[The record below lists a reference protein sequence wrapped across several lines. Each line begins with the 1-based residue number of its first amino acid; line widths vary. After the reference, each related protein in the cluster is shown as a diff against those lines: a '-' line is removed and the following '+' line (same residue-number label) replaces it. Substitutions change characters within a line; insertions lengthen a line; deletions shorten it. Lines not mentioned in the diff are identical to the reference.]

1 MASRLS
7 VRLRATLA
15 ATAIVAVALG
25 VASAV
30 LVGVLTGSLTRS
42 ASDEATRRAA
52 ATADVLAGGTVM
64 LDVPAIDVT
73 RAAVP
78 ATAEAPSATVVTVTG
93 TAAGV
98 LRHSEATLLDPDIK
112 IFTHPVWPAPAVA
125 GPSSERKGTTSP
137 PEVAIRGTADEP
149 SPHAA
154 AAKGTSDAA
163 SPPEAAVKGTASPS
177 EAAAKGIPS
186 PSEVAAKGT
195 ASPSEAAAKGTANKV
210 SSPAVALRSVAG
222 APAFQL
228 AEPAPWASGD
238 SFALAT
244 MPVDTANGTLFVQ
257 ARASMEPT
265 MDALRSLR
273 GLLLPGIPALLL
285 LVAVLTWL
293 TVGRALAPVSAIRA
307 EVADITA
314 NDLHRR
320 VPVPRSRDEI
330 ARLAETMNSTL
341 DRLELAVGRHKRF
354 VADAAHELRSP
365 LAILRTRLELAQPEP
380 LAAEALTDVE
390 RIQAL
395 TSDLLLLARLDA
407 GEPACH
413 EEVDLGQVT
422 AEEAARSR
430 PRPEV
435 KVTLEVAA
443 DTVVMGSAGQLRR
456 LVANLVDNAVRHA
469 GSTVTVRLAVDG
481 GEAVLDVRDDGP
493 GIPAE
498 HHEAVFDRFTR
509 LDEARDRDA
518 GGAGLG
524 LAIARDIAVRHGGSL
539 RVAGKDR
546 EAWLQA
552 RFPVI

>member
-210 SSPAVALRSVAG
+210 SPPAVALRSVAG

-320 VPVPRSRDEI
+320 VPVPKSRDEI

-365 LAILRTRLELAQPEP
+365 LAILRTRLELAQPGP

>member
-1 MASRLS
+1 MAPRLS

-25 VASAV
+25 VAASV

-42 ASDEATRRAA
+42 ASDEAARRAG
-52 ATADVLAGGTVM
+52 ATADVLADAAAGVLPGGVVTIG
-64 LDVPAIDVT
+64 VPA
-73 RAAVP
+73 
-78 ATAEAPSATVVTVTG
+78 AEATSAEAASIAVTSTAVSAAAPKSPACTIDAPSVDVVTVTG
-93 TAAGV
+93 ARGETS
-98 LRHSEATLLDPDIK
+98 RHPEPALLDPDIK
-112 IFTHPVWPAPAVA
+112 IFTHAVPPAPTRSAPAPAAFRSPGGVA
-125 GPSSERKGTTSP
+125 
-137 PEVAIRGTADEP
+137 EP
-149 SPHAA
+149 S
-154 AAKGTSDAA
+154 
-163 SPPEAAVKGTASPS
+163 
-177 EAAAKGIPS
+177 
-186 PSEVAAKGT
+186 
-195 ASPSEAAAKGTANKV
+195 
-210 SSPAVALRSVAG
+210 AVALRG
-222 APAFQL
+222 T
-228 AEPAPWASGD
+228 ASGAALQPAEVARWAPGE

-244 MPVDTANGTLFVQ
+244 MPVNTANGTLLVQ
-257 ARASMEPT
+257 ARASLEPT
-265 MDALRSLR
+265 MDALTALR

-285 LVAVLTWL
+285 LVAALTWL
-293 TVGRALAPVSAIRA
+293 AVGRALAPVSAIRA
-307 EVADITA
+307 EMADITA
-314 NDLHRR
+314 SDLHRR

-330 ARLAETMNSTL
+330 ARLAETMNRTL
-341 DRLELAVGRHKRF
+341 DRLELAVSRHKRF

-365 LAILRTRLELAQPEP
+365 LAILRTRLELARPGP

-407 GEPACH
+407 GEPTCH

-430 PRPEV
+430 PRPEIR
-435 KVTLEVAA
+435 VTLEVAA
-443 DTVVMGSAGQLRR
+443 DTVVLGSAGQLRR

-469 GSTVTVRLAVDG
+469 SSAVTVRLAAED

-524 LAIARDIAVRHGGSL
+524 LAIARDIATRHGGSL

-546 EAWLQA
+546 GAWLQA

>member
-15 ATAIVAVALG
+15 ATAIVAVALA

-42 ASDEATRRAA
+42 ASDEATRRAGV
-52 ATADVLAGGTVM
+52 TADVLAGATADVLPGGTVT
-64 LDVPAIDVT
+64 LGVPAIDVART
-73 RAAVP
+73 GV
-78 ATAEAPSATVVTVTG
+78 AELTTETIDAPSVTVVTVTG
-93 TAAGV
+93 GRTEAV
-98 LRHSEATLLDPDIK
+98 RHTEPALLDPDVK
-112 IFTHPVWPAPAVA
+112 IFTRSVRPAPTLPGPAPAPVTV
-125 GPSSERKGTTSP
+125 PSSGEKG
-137 PEVAIRGTADEP
+137 V
-149 SPHAA
+149 
-154 AAKGTSDAA
+154 A
-163 SPPEAAVKGTASPS
+163 SPAAVAVKGTAV
-177 EAAAKGIPS
+177 EAA
-186 PSEVAAKGT
+186 
-195 ASPSEAAAKGTANKV
+195 
-210 SSPAVALRSVAG
+210 
-222 APAFQL
+222 
-228 AEPAPWASGD
+228 PAPDDMARWAPGD

-257 ARASMEPT
+257 ARASLEPT
-265 MDALRSLR
+265 GDALAALR

-285 LVAVLTWL
+285 LVAALTWL
-293 TVGRALAPVSAIRA
+293 AVGRALAPVSAIRA
-307 EVADITA
+307 EMADITA
-314 NDLHRR
+314 SDLHRR

-330 ARLAETMNSTL
+330 ARLAETMNRTL
-341 DRLELAVGRHKRF
+341 DRLELAVSRHKRF

-365 LAILRTRLELAQPEP
+365 LAILRTRLELARPGP

-407 GEPACH
+407 GEPICH

-430 PRPEV
+430 PRPEIR
-435 KVTLEVAA
+435 VTLEVEA
-443 DTVVMGSAGQLRR
+443 DTVVLGSAGQLRR

-469 GSTVTVRLAVDG
+469 SSAVIVRLATDG

-524 LAIARDIAVRHGGSL
+524 LAIARDIAVRHGGGL

>member
-42 ASDEATRRAA
+42 ASDEAARRAG
-52 ATADVLAGGTVM
+52 ATADVLAGGGMM
-64 LDVPAIDVT
+64 LDIQALDATP
-73 RAAVP
+73 AAVP
-78 ATAEAPSATVVTVTG
+78 EHATATIGAPPVNVVTVTG
-93 TAAGV
+93 PRDKTAQ
-98 LRHSEATLLDPDIK
+98 LSEPALLDPDIK
-112 IFTHPVWPAPAVA
+112 IFTRPVWTAPLGPAYS
-125 GPSSERKGTTSP
+125 GR
-137 PEVAIRGTADEP
+137 
-149 SPHAA
+149 
-154 AAKGTSDAA
+154 
-163 SPPEAAVKGTASPS
+163 
-177 EAAAKGIPS
+177 
-186 PSEVAAKGT
+186 
-195 ASPSEAAAKGTANKV
+195 
-210 SSPAVALRSVAG
+210 AVALPTTVAMKGVAG
-222 APAFQL
+222 KAVVQSAETARWAPD
-228 AEPAPWASGD
+228 D

-244 MPVDTANGTLFVQ
+244 MPVNTANGTLFVQ
-257 ARASMEPT
+257 ARASLEPT
-265 MDALRSLR
+265 GEALKSLH

-285 LVAVLTWL
+285 LVAALTWL
-293 TVGRALAPVSAIRA
+293 AVGRALAPVSAIRA
-307 EVADITA
+307 EMADITA
-314 NDLHRR
+314 SDLHRR

-330 ARLAETMNSTL
+330 ARLAETMNRTL
-341 DRLELAVGRHKRF
+341 DRLELAVSRHKRF

-365 LAILRTRLELAQPEP
+365 LAILRTRLELAQPGP

-407 GEPACH
+407 GEPGCH

-430 PRPEV
+430 PRPEIR
-435 KVTLEVAA
+435 VTLEVAA
-443 DTVVMGSAGQLRR
+443 DTVVLGSAGQLRR

-469 GSTVTVRLAVDG
+469 SSAVTVRLAAEG

-524 LAIARDIAVRHGGSL
+524 LAIARDIAVRHGGGL

-552 RFPVI
+552 RFPVM

>member
-163 SPPEAAVKGTASPS
+163 SPPQAAV
-177 EAAAKGIPS
+177 
-186 PSEVAAKGT
+186 KGT

-210 SSPAVALRSVAG
+210 SPPAVALRSVAG

-320 VPVPRSRDEI
+320 VPVPKSRDEI

-435 KVTLEVAA
+435 KVTLKVAA

>member
-25 VASAV
+25 VAAAV
-30 LVGVLTGSLTRS
+30 LVGVLTGSLARS
-42 ASDEATRRAA
+42 ASNEAVRRAD
-52 ATADVLAGGTVM
+52 ATAKVLAGGVAVAGKPADTVS
-64 LDVPAIDVT
+64 LAKT
-73 RAAVP
+73 
-78 ATAEAPSATVVTVTG
+78 
-93 TAAGV
+93 
-98 LRHSEATLLDPDIK
+98 TLLDPDVK
-112 IFTHPVWPAPAVA
+112 ILTYPAPLV
-125 GPSSERKGTTSP
+125 SELSALSP
-137 PEVAIRGTADEP
+137 AT
-149 SPHAA
+149 
-154 AAKGTSDAA
+154 
-163 SPPEAAVKGTASPS
+163 TASPMG
-177 EAAAKGIPS
+177 KS
-186 PSEVAAKGT
+186 PGAVRDFQAQPTEVAQW
-195 ASPSEAAAKGTANKV
+195 
-210 SSPAVALRSVAG
+210 
-222 APAFQL
+222 AP
-228 AEPAPWASGD
+228 GD
-238 SFALAT
+238 DFALAT
-244 MPVDTANGTLFVQ
+244 MPVDAADGVLVVQ
-257 ARASMEPT
+257 ARASLEPT
-265 MDALRSLR
+265 GDALRALW

-293 TVGRALAPVSAIRA
+293 AVGRALAPVSAIRT
-307 EVADITA
+307 EMADITA
-314 NDLHRR
+314 SDLHRR

-330 ARLAETMNSTL
+330 ARLAETMNRTL
-341 DRLELAVGRHKRF
+341 DRLELAVSRHKRF

-365 LAILRTRLELAQPEP
+365 LAILRTRLELAPPGP

-407 GEPACH
+407 AEPVCH

-430 PRPEV
+430 PRPEIR
-435 KVTLEVAA
+435 VTLEVAA
-443 DTVVMGSAGQLRR
+443 DTVVLGSAGQLRR

-469 GSTVTVRLAVDG
+469 NSAVTVRLASDG
-481 GEAVLDVRDDGP
+481 GEAVLDVCDDGP

-518 GGAGLG
+518 GGSGLG

-539 RVAGKDR
+539 RIAGENR
-546 EAWLQA
+546 GACLQA

>member
-25 VASAV
+25 VAASV

-42 ASDEATRRAA
+42 ASDEAARRAG
-52 ATADVLAGGTVM
+52 ATADVLAGATADVLPGGTLV
-64 LDVPAIDVT
+64 LGVPAIDAT
-73 RAAVP
+73 STGVP
-78 ATAEAPSATVVTVTG
+78 EHPSWAIDTPSATVVTVTG
-93 TAAGV
+93 PRAEAAG
-98 LRHSEATLLDPDIK
+98 HSEPALLDPDIK
-112 IFTHPVWPAPAVA
+112 IFTRPASPAPTLPGPGPVA
-125 GPSSERKGTTSP
+125 SRSSGGKASALSGKAAPSGGKGAP
-137 PEVAIRGTADEP
+137 PSGM
-149 SPHAA
+149 S
-154 AAKGTSDAA
+154 GTSTGK
-163 SPPEAAVKGTASPS
+163 VTASPVVAVRNIAGG
-177 EAAAKGIPS
+177 AA
-186 PSEVAAKGT
+186 
-195 ASPSEAAAKGTANKV
+195 
-210 SSPAVALRSVAG
+210 L
-222 APAFQL
+222 
-228 AEPAPWASGD
+228 EPAEVTRWAPGD

-257 ARASMEPT
+257 ARASLEPT
-265 MDALRSLR
+265 ADALTTLR

-285 LVAVLTWL
+285 LVAALTWL
-293 TVGRALAPVSAIRA
+293 AVGRALAPVSAIRA
-307 EVADITA
+307 EMADITA
-314 NDLHRR
+314 SDLHRR

-330 ARLAETMNSTL
+330 ARLAETMNRTL
-341 DRLELAVGRHKRF
+341 DRLELAVSRHKRF

-365 LAILRTRLELAQPEP
+365 LAILRTRLELARPGP

-407 GEPACH
+407 GEPICH

-430 PRPEV
+430 PRPEIE
-435 KVTLEVAA
+435 VTLEVAA
-443 DTVVMGSAGQLRR
+443 DTVLLGSAGQLRR

-469 GSTVTVRLAVDG
+469 SSAVTVRLATDG
-481 GEAVLDVRDDGP
+481 GEAVLDVLDDGP

-524 LAIARDIAVRHGGSL
+524 LAIARDIAVRHGGTL

-546 EAWLQA
+546 GAWLQA